1 MSDPIARAHILG
13 TTVWDF
19 IADTQAGN
27 AEAYAAES
35 LRGAANGLLFDED
48 ARKSDAPIVKEG
60 NRLAHAVLAFLHA
73 DYTPAAFRRL
83 ERASRNWE
91 EFRIS

>member
-1 MSDPIARAHILG
+1 MTDPIQRAHILD

-19 IADTQAGN
+19 LADMHAGK
-27 AEAYAAES
+27 AETYAES
-35 LRGAANGLLFDED
+35 LRVTANALLFDKD

-73 DYTPAAFRRL
+73 DCTPAAVKRL
-83 ERASRNWE
+83 ERGSRNWE
-91 EFRIS
+91 EFRVS